1 METIIVDGQK
11 LAEKIEGQVK
21 QAVGNLSRPP
31 SLHTIIVGD
40 DPSSQTY
47 VAKKEAACQRC
58 GIGFQ
63 KHQLPST
70 AAEAEITA
78 LIQQLNRQSE
88 VGGILVQLPLPSS
101 LDKNRILSAIDPGKD
116 PDCLTPTNLGRLV
129 TGDYL
134 VAPATAAAVMEI
146 LQEYKVEIKGKD
158 AVVIG
163 RSQIVGLPI
172 FLMLQQAGAT
182 VTLCHSQT
190 LDLAR
195 ATKTADI
202 LISGVGERSL
212 IKPGMVKAGAVVID
226 CGFSREGKKVYG
238 DVDPQVAEKASLFTP
253 VPGGVG
259 PVTVAC
265 LLQNLVALS
274 RGRVT
279 P

>member
-1 METIIVDGQK
+1 MTAVKVDGQK
-11 LAEKIEGQVK
+11 LAEKIEAQVK
-21 QAVGNLSRPP
+21 QAVEKLSQPP
-31 SLHTIIVGD
+31 SLRAIIVGE
-40 DPSSQTY
+40 DPASQTY

-63 KHQLPST
+63 KHQLPAT

-88 VGGILVQLPLPSS
+88 VGGILVQLPLPNG
-101 LDKNRILSAIDPGKD
+101 LDKDRILSAIDPAKD
-116 PDCLTPTNLGRLV
+116 PDCLTPTNLGRLI
-129 TGDYL
+129 TGDCL

-146 LQEYKVEIKGKD
+146 LHEYKIDPSGKK
-158 AVVIG
+158 AVIIG

-190 LDLAR
+190 PNLASD
-195 ATKTADI
+195 TLTADI

-212 IKPGMVKAGAVVID
+212 VKPEMVKEGAVVID
-226 CGFSREGKKVYG
+226 CGFSREGKKVSG
-238 DVDPQVAEKASLFTP
+238 DVDPQVATKTSLFTP

-265 LLQNLVALS
+265 LLQSLVALS
-274 RGRVT
+274 RCRVT